1 MKQLQKFE
9 MIEMLR
15 ENWQIVKDK
24 AEIAAISCNRLPE
37 DIKIIAVS
45 KTKPVEQVYAAIE
58 AGMNIFGENYA
69 QELHSKYMDFEQNN
83 IKQPEWHFIGSL
95 QRNNVKYIAP
105 FVTMIHS
112 VDSTKLAEEINKKA
126 FDCNRIIDCL
136 LQVNTSGEYSKS
148 GEDPELILDLAKEVL
163 LHKNINVRGL
173 MSIGSF
179 TDDEIISRQE
189 FGILRDCLNLVNQK
203 LGLNLK
209 ELSMGMTN
217 DYDIAIEEGAT
228 MVRVGTAIFG
238 NRKYSE

>member
-1 MKQLQKFE
+1 MQKYE
-9 MIEMLR
+9 MIDMLR
-15 ENWQIVKDK
+15 DNWTLVKSK
-24 AEIAAISCNRLPE
+24 AEKAAISCNRLPE

-58 AGMNIFGENYA
+58 AGMNVFGENYA
-69 QELHSKYMDFEQNN
+69 QELQSKFVDIEQNKV
-83 IKQPEWHFIGSL
+83 IQPEWHFIGSL

-112 VDSTKLAEEINKKA
+112 VDSGKLAEEINKRA
-126 FDCNRIIDCL
+126 SDSNRIIDCL

-148 GEDPELILDLAKEVL
+148 GEDPELIVDLAKEVL
-163 LHKNINVRGL
+163 LYKNLNVRGL

-179 TDDEIISRQE
+179 TDNEIISRQE
-189 FGILRDCLNLVNQK
+189 FGILRDCLAMVNQK